1 MPQSLRRQYLIDIFR
16 SRFPETRLLHLENA
30 LRESARYA
38 GQNANSIDQW
48 KSVQSASSA
57 VRFFDLVAAWNLSC

>member
-38 GQNANSIDQW
+38 AQNEGNS
-48 KSVQSASSA
+48 KNPGVET
-57 VRFFDLVAAWNLSC
+57 